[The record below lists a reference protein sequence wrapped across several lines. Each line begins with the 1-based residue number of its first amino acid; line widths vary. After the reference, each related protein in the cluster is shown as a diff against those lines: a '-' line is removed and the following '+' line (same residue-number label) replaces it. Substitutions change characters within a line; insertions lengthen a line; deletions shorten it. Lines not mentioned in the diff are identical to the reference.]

1 MSNRADIDSVTA
13 SLLEKD
19 HQILFFAVKAEFDTE
34 TLRFWTG
41 DTDITI
47 DSETYSGLGQLL
59 QISDVEDSLEIK
71 SSNLTVSLAGMDSA
85 VLNMA
90 LNEECQNRNITVLLG
105 SLQGGTLVAQGVVTL
120 FKGRMSNMTINDNP
134 SGSTITME
142 VENRLVD
149 LERPSNIRY
158 TKESQKAIDS
168 TDTCFNRVQNLQD
181 QEIVWG
187 RTTSNGAGAVG
198 GSTGRNGGVNDTRKI
213 K

>member
-1 MSNRADIDSVTA
+1 MSNRADIDSTTA
-13 SLLEKD
+13 ALLEKD
-19 HQILFFAVKAEFDTE
+19 NQILFYAVKAEFDTE

-59 QISDVEDSLEIK
+59 QISDIEDSLEIK
-71 SSNLTVSLAGMDSA
+71 SSNMTISLAGMDSE

-90 LNEECQNRNITVLLG
+90 LDEEYQNRTITVLLG

-134 SGSTITME
+134 SGSTITLE

-187 RTTSNGAGAVG
+187 RTATTGGGGGGTVG
-198 GSTGRNGGVNDTRKI
+198 GGGGREDTRKI